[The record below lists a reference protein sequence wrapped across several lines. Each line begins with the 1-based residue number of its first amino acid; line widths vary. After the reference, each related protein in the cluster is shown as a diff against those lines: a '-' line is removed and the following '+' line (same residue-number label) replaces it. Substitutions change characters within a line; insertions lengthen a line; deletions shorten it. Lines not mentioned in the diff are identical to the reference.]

1 MNTIKIYLVVFLFC
15 FLFLGKQEAFLDLV
29 GDAPTA
35 LLLPKGQL
43 EAGFRL
49 YKVNDNLDFFNIKE
63 SLNVDSETAGDMN
76 GISYSLRFGLNKK
89 LTIFADRFHRD
100 YNFGRGVLNVKTD
113 ILGFRAPISR
123 FNGGRNQFAY
133 QLNYRRNNGSGISKR
148 FSSITFQNSVFNFN
162 PPAEIEFGGVG
173 DRELGIQLIA
183 SRQIRPK
190 LLFSAFAEFSEADIV
205 SELSTSLPIEELQD
219 VLDVLSY
226 SQSKKD
232 LGYGFH
238 YKIDSKNML
247 QLDYHYLLL
256 KRDKDV
262 SDPVRVNEI
271 VNASFQ
277 QKLSNHSFWHLSA
290 KYMKNQ
296 FIGEHSFL
304 YNRLVASRSA
314 KKYGY
319 LGLGYTFRYGYGE

>member
-1 MNTIKIYLVVFLFC
+1 MSTFLC
-15 FLFLGKQEAFLDLV
+15 VAKYEAFLDLI

-43 EAGFRL
+43 ETSLKYF
-49 YKVNDNLDFFNIKE
+49 KVNDSLDFFDVKE
-63 SLNVDSETAGDMN
+63 SLSINSETAGDMD
-76 GISYSLRFGLNKK
+76 GIGFGLRFGVNKK
-89 LTIFADRFHRD
+89 VTLLADRFQRN

-113 ILGFRAPISR
+113 FIGLRGPISR
-123 FNGGRNQFAY
+123 FNKGRNQYAY
-133 QLNYRRNNGSGISKR
+133 QLNYRRNTGSGINKR
-148 FSSITFQNSVFNFN
+148 FSNITFNNAVFNFD
-162 PPAEIEFGGVG
+162 PAAEIQFGGVG
-173 DRELGIQLIA
+173 DRELGFQLIA
-183 SRQIRPK
+183 TRQLRPK
-190 LLFSAFAEFSEADIV
+190 LLFSAFAEFSEAEII
-205 SELSTSLPIEELQD
+205 SQLTSSLPISELQD
-219 VLDVLSY
+219 ILNVLSY

-238 YKIDSKNML
+238 YKMDSKNML
-247 QLDYHYLLL
+247 QIDYHYLLL

>member
-1 MNTIKIYLVVFLFC
+1 MYILHLYFKFKNFEIYTKFVFVRYPEREYNKNIFSRLFVLLSFSWKARSFFGFGWRCAYSTI
-15 FLFLGKQEAFLDLV
+15 
-29 GDAPTA
+29 
-35 LLLPKGQL
+35 LPKGQL

-76 GISYSLRFGLNKK
+76 GIGYSLRFGLNKK

-183 SRQIRPK
+183 SVRLGLNYYFLPLLNLVK
-190 LLFSAFAEFSEADIV
+190 LILFQSYLLVYQLGAA
-205 SELSTSLPIEELQD
+205 D
-219 VLDVLSY
+219 VLNVSSY
-226 SQSKKD
+226 RCPKSS
-232 LGYGFH
+232 GYGFH

-247 QLDYHYLLL
+247 QL
-256 KRDKDV
+256 V
-262 SDPVRVNEI
+262 SL
-271 VNASFQ
+271 SFTKTRQ
-277 QKLSNHSFWHLSA
+277 GCLRPCSS
-290 KYMKNQ
+290 
-296 FIGEHSFL
+296 
-304 YNRLVASRSA
+304 
-314 KKYGY
+314 
-319 LGLGYTFRYGYGE
+319 

>member
-1 MNTIKIYLVVFLFC
+1 MNVKKINLPIFLWA
-15 FLFLGKQEAFLDLV
+15 FLFLAKPEAFLDLI

-43 EAGFRL
+43 ETSFR
-49 YKVNDNLDFFNIKE
+49 YFKVNDSLDFFDVKE
-63 SLNVDSETAGDMN
+63 SLNIDSETAGDMD
-76 GISYSLRFGLNKK
+76 GMVFGLRFGVNKK
-89 LTIFADRFHRD
+89 MTLFADRFQRD
-100 YNFGRGVLNVKTD
+100 YNFGRGVLHVKTD
-113 ILGFRAPISR
+113 FLGLRGPISR
-123 FNGGRNQFAY
+123 FNNGRNQYAY
-133 QLNYRRNNGSGISKR
+133 QLNYRRNTGSGISKR
-148 FSSITFQNSVFNFN
+148 FSSITFNNAVFNFN
-162 PPAEIEFGGVG
+162 PPAEIQFGGVG
-173 DRELGIQLIA
+173 DRELGFQLIA
-183 SRQIRPK
+183 TRQLRPK
-190 LLFSAFAEFSEADIV
+190 LLLSAFAEFSRADII
-205 SELSTSLPIEELQD
+205 SQLTSSLPISELQD
-219 VLDVLSY
+219 VLSVLSY

-238 YKIDSKNML
+238 YKMDSKNML

>member
-1 MNTIKIYLVVFLFC
+1 M
-15 FLFLGKQEAFLDLV
+15 D
-29 GDAPTA
+29 
-35 LLLPKGQL
+35 
-43 EAGFRL
+43 
-49 YKVNDNLDFFNIKE
+49 
-63 SLNVDSETAGDMN
+63 
-76 GISYSLRFGLNKK
+76 GIGYSLRFGLNKK
-89 LTIFADRFHRD
+89 WTLFADRFQRD
-100 YNFGRGVLNVKTD
+100 YNFGRGILNVKTD
-113 ILGFRAPISR
+113 SFGLRSSISR
-123 FNGGRNQFAY
+123 LNGGRNQFAY
-133 QLNYRRNNGSGISKR
+133 QMNYRRNSGSGISKR
-148 FSSITFQNSVFNFN
+148 FSGITFENSVFNFN
-162 PPAEIEFGGVG
+162 PPVEIEFGGVG

-190 LLFSAFAEFSEADIV
+190 LLFSAYAEFSEAEIV
-205 SELSTSLPIEELQD
+205 SELSSSLPIEELQD
-219 VLDVLSY
+219 VLSVLSY

-238 YKIDSKNML
+238 YKMDSKNML

-277 QKLSNHSFWHLSA
+277 QKLNNHSFWHLSA

-304 YNRLVASRSA
+304 YNKLVASRSA